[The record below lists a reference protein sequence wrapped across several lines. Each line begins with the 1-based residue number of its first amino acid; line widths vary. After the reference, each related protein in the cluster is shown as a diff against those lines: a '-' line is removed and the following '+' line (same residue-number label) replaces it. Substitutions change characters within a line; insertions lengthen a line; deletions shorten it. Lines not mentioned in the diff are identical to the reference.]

1 MSGESAVRD
10 GAEASVKLD
19 EQTDQGPDYQ
29 LIETMRWEPLSGV
42 LRLDLHM
49 ARLEGSA
56 NELGFDCDM
65 MAIRQK
71 IEAAGT
77 SDQALKLRLTLAPD
91 GLSEIIATPFEP
103 LPQNT
108 VWRIAIASTRL
119 RHDDPLLRHK
129 TTRRRAYI
137 AAREEYSLAE
147 VDEVILLNERDE
159 LCEGTIT
166 SIFLDTG
173 DATFATP
180 ALSSG
185 LLDGVLRRE
194 ILNNGIA
201 TETPVSVKDLKKA
214 RTILVGNSLRG
225 MIRAKL
231 IDIDKI

>member
-1 MSGESAVRD
+1 
-10 GAEASVKLD
+10 
-19 EQTDQGPDYQ
+19 
-29 LIETMRWEPLSGV
+29 MRWEPLSGV

-49 ARLEGSA
+49 ARLENSA
-56 NELGFDCDM
+56 KELGFDCDLA
-65 MAIRQK
+65 AIRQK
-71 IEAAGT
+71 IEATGT

-91 GLSEIIATPFEP
+91 GLSEIAATPYEP

-108 VWRIAIASTRL
+108 VWRIAIAQTRL

-129 TTRRRAYI
+129 TTRRQAYI
-137 AAREEYSLAE
+137 AAREEYSPAE

-159 LCEGTIT
+159 VCEGTIT
-166 SIFLDTG
+166 SIFLDAG
-173 DATFATP
+173 DATCITP

-201 TETPVSVKDLKKA
+201 AEATVLLKDLKKA

-231 IDIDKI
+231 VEI